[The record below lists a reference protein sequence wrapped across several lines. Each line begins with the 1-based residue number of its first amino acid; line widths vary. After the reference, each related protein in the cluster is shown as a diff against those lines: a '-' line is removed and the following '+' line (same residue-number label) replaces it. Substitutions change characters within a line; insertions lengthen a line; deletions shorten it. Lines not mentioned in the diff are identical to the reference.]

1 MIAVNCK
8 SSSALNHKYVSNYR
22 VANLSQDKKASG
34 TQGGMTEHLERYR
47 HYIDGLKSGKASG
60 ISAAFGRASDL
71 LPPEALAI
79 APKVNSADNLG
90 QTLFPR
96 EEDRQVLRQSLEM
109 LIKAGVLEHQP
120 QSEPGESAEQ
130 KTEAVLRCFSGDPI
144 GVSVRTENGIE
155 QVLSTYFESGELMYM
170 LSDLSV
176 IDEKT
181 FLAHFIE
188 TAEASEA
195 EAFEGKSTSENQES
209 AKAAAAFELQEQHL
223 QQDKPDLL
231 VHDEAGQL
239 LWQVSYDREGVQLV
253 SMADGCLV
261 KKAEGRQDYVFS
273 MLSPEDGDI
282 RFYILS
288 GLVVDPNTGNVYLEA
303 NQGAYSTAYLNNGWK
318 AHHYRT
324 AAGEESYYLTE
335 PMTVINQEGRM
346 PETFAVAKLRLDM
359 QTGSLFYSISGDRE
373 LELSC
378 RKL

>member
-1 MIAVNCK
+1 MA
-8 SSSALNHKYVSNYR
+8 
-22 VANLSQDKKASG
+22 
-34 TQGGMTEHLERYR
+34 EHLERYR
-47 HYIDGLKSGKASG
+47 HYIEGLKSGRASG

-79 APKVNSADNLG
+79 EPQTKDPESLG

-96 EEDRQVLRQSLEM
+96 EEDRLVLRESLEM
-109 LIKAGVLEHQP
+109 LIKAGVLEQNH
-120 QSEPGESAEQ
+120 SAKAITDISKPLSKPLSKDDAKDKEQ
-130 KTEAVLRCFSGDPI
+130 YFSGDPI
-144 GVSVRTENGIE
+144 GVSVRTETGIE

-181 FLAHFIE
+181 FLAQFIE
-188 TAEASEA
+188 TAESSDA
-195 EAFEGKSTSENQES
+195 ETFAGKSTSENQES
-209 AKAAAAFELQEQHL
+209 AKAATAFELQEQHF

-253 SMADGCLV
+253 SMADGCLI

-282 RFYILS
+282 RFFILS

>member
-1 MIAVNCK
+1 MA
-8 SSSALNHKYVSNYR
+8 
-22 VANLSQDKKASG
+22 
-34 TQGGMTEHLERYR
+34 EHLERYR
-47 HYIDGLKSGKASG
+47 HYIEGLKSGRASG

-79 APKVNSADNLG
+79 EPQTKDPEGLG

-96 EEDRQVLRQSLEM
+96 EEDRLVLRESLEM
-109 LIKAGVLEHQP
+109 LIKAGVLEQNHSGKATTGISKP
-120 QSEPGESAEQ
+120 LSKDDAEQ
-130 KTEAVLRCFSGDPI
+130 TKSQSKETGLSKDKEQYFSGDPI
-144 GVSVRTENGIE
+144 GVSVRTETGIE

-181 FLAHFIE
+181 FLAQFIE
-188 TAEASEA
+188 TADSSES

-209 AKAAAAFELQEQHL
+209 AAAATAFELQEQHL

-253 SMADGCLV
+253 SMADGCLI

-324 AAGEESYYLTE
+324 AAGEESYFLTE